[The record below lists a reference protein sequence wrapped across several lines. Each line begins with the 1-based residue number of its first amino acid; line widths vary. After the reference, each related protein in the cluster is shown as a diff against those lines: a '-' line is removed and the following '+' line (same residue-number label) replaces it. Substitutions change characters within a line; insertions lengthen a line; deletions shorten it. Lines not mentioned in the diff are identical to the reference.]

1 MKDLLYDHFQD
12 SVGELL
18 IRHKSILDVLTKY
31 QESQARV
38 NRAVVKAVTS
48 CGCIEINSKKQN
60 FLKQDS
66 DKEVSLQDL
75 RNYMDTHLSGSLC
88 SNCREVIEKELGNN
102 LFYIAALCNV
112 LDVNMYDVLLKEY
125 EKMNTLGIYNLF

>member
-18 IRHKSILDVLTKY
+18 IRHKSILDILTKY
-31 QESQARV
+31 QESQSRV

-48 CGCIEINSKKQN
+48 CGCIEINSKKQ
-60 FLKQDS
+60 KYD
-66 DKEVSLQDL
+66 DEVSLQEL
-75 RNYMDTHLSGSLC
+75 KNYMDTHLSGGLC

-112 LDVNMYDVLLKEY
+112 LDISMYDVLLKEY
-125 EKMNTLGIYNLF
+125 EKMHTLGIYNFF

>member
-18 IRHKSILDVLTKY
+18 IRHKSILDIITKY
-31 QESQARV
+31 QESQSRV

-48 CGCIEINSKKQN
+48 CGCIEINSKKQS
-60 FLKQDS
+60 FD
-66 DKEVSLQDL
+66 DEISLQEL
-75 RNYMDTHLSGSLC
+75 KNYMDTHLSGGLC
-88 SNCREVIEKELGNN
+88 ANCREVIEKELGNN

-112 LDVNMYDVLLKEY
+112 LDISMYDVLLKEY
-125 EKMNTLGIYNLF
+125 EKMHTLGIYNFF

>member
-18 IRHKSILDVLTKY
+18 VRHKSILDILTKY
-31 QESQARV
+31 QESQSKV

-60 FLKQDS
+60 YD
-66 DKEVSLQDL
+66 DKATLQDL
-75 RNYMDTHLSGSLC
+75 KYYMDTHLKGSLC
-88 SNCREVIEKELGNN
+88 SNCRDVIEKELGNN
-102 LFYIAALCNV
+102 LFYIAALCNIV
-112 LDVNMYDVLLKEY
+112 DISMYDVLLKEY
-125 EKMNTLGIYNLF
+125 EKMNTLGIYNMF

>member
-18 IRHKSILDVLTKY
+18 IRHKSVLDVLTKY
-31 QESQARV
+31 QESQSRV

-48 CGCIEINSKKQN
+48 CGCIEINSKKQIC
-60 FLKQDS
+60 DE
-66 DKEVSLQDL
+66 EVEYQDL
-75 RNYMDTHLSGSLC
+75 KNYMNTHLTGNLC
-88 SNCREVIEKELGNN
+88 ANCREVIEKELGNN

-112 LDVNMYDVLLKEY
+112 LDVSMYDVLLKEY
-125 EKMNTLGIYNLF
+125 EKMHTLGIYNLF

>member
-18 IRHKSILDVLTKY
+18 IRHKSILDVLTKF
-31 QESQARV
+31 QESQSRV
-38 NRAVVKAVTS
+38 NRAVVKAVTT

-60 FLKQDS
+60 YS
-66 DKEVSLQDL
+66 DEISLQDL
-75 RNYMDTHLSGSLC
+75 KNYMDTHLKGSLC
-88 SNCREVIEKELGNN
+88 SNCRDIVEKELGNN

-112 LDVNMYDVLLKEY
+112 LDISMYDVLLKEY
-125 EKMNTLGIYNLF
+125 EKMHTLGIYNLF

>member
-18 IRHKSILDVLTKY
+18 VRHKSILDVLTKY
-31 QESQARV
+31 QESQSRV

-60 FLKQDS
+60 YDDEVTLHDLK
-66 DKEVSLQDL
+66 
-75 RNYMDTHLSGSLC
+75 NYMDTHLSGNLC
-88 SNCREVIEKELGNN
+88 PNCREVIEKELGNN

-112 LDVNMYDVLLKEY
+112 MDVSMYDVLLKEY
-125 EKMNTLGIYNLF
+125 EKMHTLGIYNMF

>member
-18 IRHKSILDVLTKY
+18 IRHKSVLDVLTKY
-31 QESQARV
+31 QESQSRV

-48 CGCIEINSKKQN
+48 CGCIEINSKKQIC
-60 FLKQDS
+60 DE
-66 DKEVSLQDL
+66 EVEYQDL
-75 RNYMDTHLSGSLC
+75 KNYMNTHLTGNLC
-88 SNCREVIEKELGNN
+88 ANCREVIEKELGNN

-112 LDVNMYDVLLKEY
+112 LDVSMYDVLLKEY
-125 EKMNTLGIYNLF
+125 EKMHTRGIYNLF

>member
-31 QESQARV
+31 QESQSRV

-60 FLKQDS
+60 FDE
-66 DKEVSLQDL
+66 EVAYQDL
-75 RNYMDTHLSGSLC
+75 KNYMNTHLKGNLC
-88 SNCREVIEKELGNN
+88 SGCRDVIEKELGNN

-112 LDVNMYDVLLKEY
+112 LDVSMYDVLLKEY
-125 EKMNTLGIYNLF
+125 EKMHTLGIYNLF

>member
-18 IRHKSILDVLTKY
+18 IRHKSILDVLTKF
-31 QESQARV
+31 QESQSRV
-38 NRAVVKAVTS
+38 SRAVVKAVTS
-48 CGCIEINSKKQN
+48 CGCIEIDSKKQN
-60 FLKQDS
+60 ISED
-66 DKEVSLQDL
+66 VSLQEL
-75 RNYMDTHLSGSLC
+75 KNYMDTHLKGNLC
-88 SNCREVIEKELGNN
+88 SSCRDIIEKEMGNN

-112 LDVNMYDVLLKEY
+112 LDISMYDVLLKEY

>member
-18 IRHKSILDVLTKY
+18 IRHKSILDILTKY

-38 NRAVVKAVTS
+38 NRAVVKSVTS

-60 FLKQDS
+60 FNDNVAYPDLK
-66 DKEVSLQDL
+66 
-75 RNYMDTHLSGSLC
+75 NYMDTHLSGNLC
-88 SNCREVIEKELGNN
+88 ANCRDVIEKELGNN
-102 LFYIAALCNV
+102 LFYVAALCNV
-112 LDVNMYDVLLKEY
+112 LDISMYDVLLKEY

>member
-18 IRHKSILDVLTKY
+18 VRHKSILDILTKY
-31 QESQARV
+31 QESQSRV

-48 CGCIEINSKKQN
+48 CGCIEINSKKQSYDDEVT
-60 FLKQDS
+60 LK
-66 DKEVSLQDL
+66 DL
-75 RNYMDTHLSGSLC
+75 KNYMDTHLSGGLC

-102 LFYIAALCNV
+102 LFYVAALCNV
-112 LDVNMYDVLLKEY
+112 LDVSMYDVLLKEY
-125 EKMNTLGIYNLF
+125 EKMHTLGIYNMF

>member
-18 IRHKSILDVLTKY
+18 IRHKSILDILTKY
-31 QESQARV
+31 QESQSRV
-38 NRAVVKAVTS
+38 NRAVVKSVTS

-60 FLKQDS
+60 FD
-66 DKEVSLQDL
+66 DEVAYQDL
-75 RNYMDTHLSGSLC
+75 KNFMDTHLSGNLC
-88 SNCREVIEKELGNN
+88 ANCRDVIEKELGNN

-112 LDVNMYDVLLKEY
+112 LDISMYDVLLKEY
-125 EKMNTLGIYNLF
+125 EKMHTLGIYNLF

>member
-31 QESQARV
+31 QESQTRV

-60 FLKQDS
+60 FDE
-66 DKEVSLQDL
+66 EVAYQDL
-75 RNYMDTHLSGSLC
+75 KNFMDTHLRGSLC
-88 SNCREVIEKELGNN
+88 SNCRDVIEKELGNN
-102 LFYIAALCNV
+102 LFYVAALCNV
-112 LDVNMYDVLLKEY
+112 VDVNTYDVLLKEY
-125 EKMNTLGIYNLF
+125 EKMHTLGIYNLF